1 MQIKFEWT
9 PEMSVNDE
17 TIDSQHRELLKQI
30 NILLDVIFEEKE
42 INTLRETVDFLSKYI
57 KNHLEYEEKYMEQHM
72 FPEIREHTEIHHKF
86 SEKYEGFKNRMEMSG
101 QSREMFSEVE
111 TFLGDWWVHHIGHED
126 KKYAQFIK
134 ENE

>member
-57 KNHLEYEEKYMEQHM
+57 KNHLKFGEELDKPPLVFATNYFLQENG
-72 FPEIREHTEIHHKF
+72 KF
-86 SEKYEGFKNRMEMSG
+86 
-101 QSREMFSEVE
+101 
-111 TFLGDWWVHHIGHED
+111 LI
-126 KKYAQFIK
+126 
-134 ENE
+134 